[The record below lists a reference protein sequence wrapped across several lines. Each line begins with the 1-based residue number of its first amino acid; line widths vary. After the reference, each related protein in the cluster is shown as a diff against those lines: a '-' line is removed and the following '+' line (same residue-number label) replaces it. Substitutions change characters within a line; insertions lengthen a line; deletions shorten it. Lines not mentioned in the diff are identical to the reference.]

1 MLFNS
6 ILLNMEIVKP
16 KIIVILGPTASGKS
30 DAAIKIAQ
38 KYNGEI
44 ISADSRQVYRGMNIG
59 TGKVMRDIVTGNSS
73 LVTDND
79 NVFLSEGIIH
89 HLIDVAEPNE
99 DFNISH
105 FKTQANLAI
114 EDILS
119 RGKLPIICGG
129 TGFWIQAIT
138 EDMNLP
144 EVPPNEK
151 LRQELELKTPE
162 ELFEKLKKLDP
173 ERAETIDF
181 QNKYRLIRALE
192 ICQAIGKVPNQSSV
206 ISNQS
211 SKYDFL
217 QIGISIEKE
226 KLHERIKNRLES
238 RFDEGMIEEVK
249 SLNENGISWEKL
261 ESFGLEYRWLARFLQ
276 GKISKEEMNEKL
288 YFDIIHYAKRQM
300 TWFKRNKKIVWLEN
314 YKDIESEVEKFIEK

>member
-1 MLFNS
+1 
-6 ILLNMEIVKP
+6 MEIVKP